1 MNNLSI
7 EPAAIEILQQL
18 SAIPLHCHDKEAA
31 QQSVVN
37 LTRLAL
43 RSQLCTL
50 VQIDLQKRRLTQ
62 LACVALGATTLCHE
76 PWEVDL
82 PATRN
87 NPLVDL
93 ERLAQDQLLV
103 SYDLLAHGQ
112 EIAAPELIRQLEL
125 QSVLCCPF
133 YSVDRQLFSLNLFVT
148 AAKRFSTQDRQLL
161 AVITQQAAIIMA
173 LVERMPKAAGYDSL
187 QLLNSAMQ
195 EITRE
200 RSVEKLIDI
209 MLDRAIELVGA
220 ERGWVSQLE
229 MSTGELQIVAQR
241 GDPPV
246 CSMLSIGQGITGKA
260 LVEGRPLRAERVDD
274 SAWKDIYVAYW
285 PDTVAELAVPIIGN
299 AEVRIGAAV
308 KQGPKLIGVL
318 NLESPRPAAFSS
330 SHESMLQSLTSHA
343 AILLDRLDL
352 DRKWLRLAKVQQQ
365 IIGRRDWNAI
375 INDMLQAITATL
387 GYAYVN
393 ISMVDERLK
402 RIHTTHVT
410 GIPGQQVEL
419 FKRLADHSLD
429 SNDIQA
435 DIVRTRRIE
444 VPPSNDPR
452 FDPEIFQ
459 RFGHANMLRVFMPLI
474 APSTDHVIGT
484 VEAGHMHSKRTHIY
498 EHDVQILKGFVDYAV
513 RALEHRQRGQM
524 ERITHELRSPV
535 VGIRSNT
542 SYLQRR
548 LRTLAEEFIQRK
560 FGDILAD
567 CEILLHQIAD
577 LESTLGQ
584 QSREA
589 KIERTLVFRDVIIKT
604 VTQLRPLVISQLGAD
619 PNRIIYDLA
628 DIRRIK
634 PLYLDRGHLNQV
646 VFNLLHNA
654 IKYAED
660 DPAQFTIQIKV
671 EDRPKDYVLVFKDW
685 GMGIHREYLD
695 RVFEEGFRT
704 PEALQK
710 TVTGY
715 GLGLSISKRLMQQMG
730 GDLRL
735 VNPRKPTEFLVI
747 LPKFLAEAPNDYD
760 G

>member
-1 MNNLSI
+1 LNTLPTN
-7 EPAAIEILQQL
+7 PAAIDILQQL
-18 SAIPLHCHDKEAA
+18 SALPLQCHDKEAA
-31 QQSVVN
+31 QRVVD

-43 RSQLCTL
+43 HSQLCTL
-50 VQIDLQKRRLTQ
+50 VHIDTEKRRLTQ
-62 LACVALGATTLCHE
+62 LASATTDERAAHSE
-76 PWEVDL
+76 HWEVELL
-82 PATRN
+82 PTSHRR
-87 NPLVDL
+87 LLMDFGQ
-93 ERLAQDQLLV
+93 LAQDQLLAN
-103 SYDLLAHGQ
+103 YDLLARGQ
-112 EIAAPELIRQLEL
+112 GIVNPALIDRLGL

-133 YSVDRQLFSLNLFVT
+133 YSPDRQLFSLNHFVT
-148 AAKRFSTQDRQLL
+148 AAGRFSTQDRELL
-161 AVITQQAAIIMA
+161 ALITRQAATVLA

-195 EITRE
+195 ELTRE
-200 RSVEKLIDI
+200 RNIEKLMEA

-229 MSTGELQIVAQR
+229 LSTGELQIVAQR
-241 GDPPV
+241 GDPPAR
-246 CSMLSIGQGITGKA
+246 SMLSIGQGITGKA
-260 LVEGRPLRAERVDD
+260 LAAGCSLRVDRVD
-274 SAWKDIYVAYW
+274 EPPWKEIYVAYW

-308 KQGPKLIGVL
+308 KQGPKPIGVL

-330 SHESMLQSLTSHA
+330 ADESLLQSLTSHA

-352 DRKWLRLAKVQQQ
+352 DRKWAQLTKVQQQ
-365 IIGRRDWNAI
+365 IIGRRDWNSI
-375 INDMLQAITATL
+375 INDMLQTITATL
-387 GYAYVN
+387 GYSYVN
-393 ISMVDERLK
+393 ISMVDERLQ
-402 RIHTTHVT
+402 RIHTTHVI
-410 GIPGQQVEL
+410 GMPDNQVEL
-419 FKRLADHSLD
+419 FKRLADHALD

-444 VPPSNDPR
+444 VPALNDPR
-452 FDPEIFQ
+452 FDPEIHQ
-459 RFGHANMLRVFMPLI
+459 RFNHASTLRVFMPLI
-474 APSTDHVIGT
+474 APSTDQVIGT
-484 VEAGHMHSKRTHIY
+484 VEAGHMQSKRTHIY

-513 RALEHRQRGQM
+513 RALEQRQRGQM

-577 LESTLGQ
+577 LEFTLGQ

-589 KIERTLVFRDVIIKT
+589 KIERTLVFRDVVIKT
-604 VTQLRPLVISQLGAD
+604 VTQLRPLVVSQLGGD

-685 GMGIHREYLD
+685 GIGIHREYIN

-715 GLGLSISKRLMQQMG
+715 GLGLSISKRLMQQIG

-735 VNPRKPTEFLVI
+735 ANHSKPTEFQVI
-747 LPKFLAEAPNDYD
+747 LPKTLAEAPNDYD